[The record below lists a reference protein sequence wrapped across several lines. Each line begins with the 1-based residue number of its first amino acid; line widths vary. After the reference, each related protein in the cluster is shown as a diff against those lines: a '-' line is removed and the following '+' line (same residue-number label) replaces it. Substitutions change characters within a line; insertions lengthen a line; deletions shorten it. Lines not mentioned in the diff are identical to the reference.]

1 MSQWGISAIVFMV
14 LNTLASII
22 SDIIISA
29 MQSGL
34 FDYVSNWITIPIV
47 NQVIL
52 WGEAIAIVLVI
63 AIRIGVGISQGILT
77 DEVKAPEYLFKSVGS
92 VVLIG
97 LMPVFCNLVIVGGQT
112 MMQDVLGICGT
123 SQRFVD
129 KIEIDYLGVFT
140 KDLFNLV
147 TQPSGEVIT
156 VLVNNLVGAV
166 VLIMMLIVF
175 FELMKR
181 QIEMLVISVAAPFV
195 GIKVATENSSGD
207 YWGYLTNLFGMCVVQ
222 WIQTL
227 FLSIGMQVY
236 TIWMKAAQGNN
247 LFTGLIVP
255 SGVNS
260 STWYVMAIMIA
271 ILLAAINV
279 PSLLDHWT
287 FSGSGSTS
295 ITNLFVRSAMTK
307 AMPVK

>member
-1 MSQWGISAIVFMV
+1 MIGQWVISALLFMSLTWFTSLV
-14 LNTLASII
+14 SG
-22 SDIIISA
+22 IIISA

-34 FDYVSNWITIPIV
+34 FDYVSNWISIPIV

-97 LMPVFCNLVIVGGQT
+97 LMPVFCNLVIVAGQT
-112 MMQDVLGICGT
+112 MMQDVLGVCGT
-123 SQRFVD
+123 SKRFVENLD
-129 KIEIDYLGVFT
+129 LNCLEVFS
-140 KDLFNLV
+140 KDVFNTL
-147 TQPSGEVIT
+147 TDMSGEVFTI
-156 VLVNNLVGAV
+156 VVNNIVGTIALV
-166 VLIMMLIVF
+166 LMLIVF

-181 QIEMLVISVAAPFV
+181 QVEMLVISVAAPFV

-207 YWGYLTNLFGMCVVQ
+207 YWGYLTNLFGMCIVQ
-222 WIQTL
+222 WVQTL

-236 TIWMKAAQGNN
+236 TIWSTMSAGYNLLPADPAA
-247 LFTGLIVP
+247 
-255 SGVNS
+255 SGA
-260 STWYVMAIMIA
+260 TAWYTIAIMIA

-279 PSLLDHWT
+279 PSLLDRWT
-287 FSGSGSTS
+287 FSGSGTTS
-295 ITNLFVRSAMTK
+295 ITNLFVRGAMNK
-307 AMPVK
+307 AMPK

>member
-195 GIKVATENSSGD
+195 SIKVATENSSGD

-279 PSLLDHWT
+279 PSLLDRWT

-307 AMPVK
+307 AMSVK